1 MRDDTLRSG
10 VPRPGAA
17 PRTVCILV
25 HDSVMLL
32 NVAGPTDVFNT
43 ANQESRLRGGPTLY
57 KVMLLSRDGGP
68 VTTSSGIEIGTTSLP
83 DPEQADFDTIAV
95 AGGMGIQTLI
105 RDATVIAWL
114 VKAAEGATRIASFGG
129 GAFVLARA
137 GLLDTRRCVTHWR
150 YGHSL
155 QQSYPKI
162 KVDSDSLFVADG
174 KLYTA
179 AGSMA
184 GVDLALQMVEE
195 DVGKHMAMDVAR
207 ILLVARKRPGEQ
219 PQISAE
225 LKAQSAT
232 VPKIA
237 AAAEW
242 ISAHIA
248 EQLRVPD
255 IAERFGMSERNFSRS
270 FKRDLGVSPQ
280 QFIVTARIEAA
291 RRWLVETKDPI
302 EKIARRSGFSGS
314 EHLALAFR
322 KANGGSPAEYRSKAA
337 PRLTRSAVP
346 AIVDQPQTRYR

>member
-1 MRDDTLRSG
+1 MRDNTLRLG
-10 VPRPGAA
+10 VPCSGAQ
-17 PRTVCILV
+17 PRTVGILV
-25 HDSVMLL
+25 HESVMLL
-32 NVAGPTDVFNT
+32 NIAGPTDVFNT
-43 ANQESRLRGGPTLY
+43 ANQESRLHGGPNLY

-68 VTTSSGIEIGTTSLP
+68 VTTSSGIEIGTTPLP
-83 DPEQADFDTIAV
+83 DPNEANFDTIAV
-95 AGGMGIQTLI
+95 AGGMGIQTLM
-105 RDATVIAWL
+105 RDPIVIDWL
-114 VKAAEGATRIASFGG
+114 VKAAEGATRVASFGG

-150 YGHSL
+150 YGSSL
-155 QQSYPKI
+155 QRSYPQV

-174 KLYTA
+174 KLRTA
-179 AGSMA
+179 AGAMA

-232 VPKIA
+232 MPRIA

-242 ISAHIA
+242 ISTHIA
-248 EQLRVPD
+248 EQLRVPE

-280 QFIVTARIEAA
+280 QFIAEARIEAA
-291 RRWLVETKDPI
+291 RRWLVETRDPI

-314 EHLALAFR
+314 EHLTLAFR
-322 KANGGSPAEYRSKAA
+322 KAKGGSPVEYRSQAGGRQTSGAA
-337 PRLTRSAVP
+337 PAVADSA
-346 AIVDQPQTRYR
+346 

>member
-1 MRDDTLRSG
+1 MPENNPRSEARRS
-10 VPRPGAA
+10 PAEPK
-17 PRTVCILV
+17 TVAILV
-25 HDSVMLL
+25 HESVMLL

-43 ANQESRLRGGPTLY
+43 ANQESRLHGGLTLY
-57 KVMLLSRDGGP
+57 KVVLLSRDGGP
-68 VTTSSGIEIGTTSLP
+68 VTTSSGIEITTLPLP
-83 DPEQADFDTIAV
+83 DPEDADFDTIAV
-95 AGGMGIQTLI
+95 AGGMGIQTLM
-105 RDATVIAWL
+105 RDPSVISWL

-150 YGHSL
+150 YGRSL
-155 QQSYPKI
+155 QESYPEI
-162 KVDSDSLFVADG
+162 KVDGDSLFVADG

-195 DVGKHMAMDVAR
+195 DVGKHMALDVAR
-207 ILLVARKRPGEQ
+207 ILLLARKRPGEQ

-225 LKAQSAT
+225 LRAQSAT

-280 QFIVTARIEAA
+280 QFIAEARIEAA
-291 RRWLVETKDPI
+291 RRWLVETRDPI

-322 KANGGSPAEYRSKAA
+322 KAQGGSPAEYRSKAGG
-337 PRLTRSAVP
+337 RLKAV
-346 AIVDQPQTRYR
+346 